1 VILDR
6 VFIHPVAQAEMEF
19 LKSFVLMNNRAKL
32 LILLVGA
39 S

>member
-6 VFIHPVAQAEMEF
+6 VFIHPAAQAEMEF
-19 LKSFVLMNNRAKL
+19 LKFFALMNSRAVL
-32 LILLVGA
+32 LILRVGV